1 MSRPMIDCAICA
13 DRTQGATRPLSL
25 GYSVTIALCAAH
37 ASLEF
42 QRREEGRAFVR
53 ALARVW
59 AANGCLTAARSKA
72 LAAHAGA
79 LRPTEARPRP
89 GSYTWA
95 GLRNEAERLF
105 AAGEP
110 ARPTIDRLR
119 RAVSVEGARPPSVRT
134 MMRWHSERRWLSRG
148 RRGGPAGP

>member
-1 MSRPMIDCAICA
+1 MAPPTIDCAICA
-13 DRTQGATRPLSL
+13 DRTQGGTRSLYL
-25 GYSVTIALCAAH
+25 GYGITIALCAGH
-37 ASLEF
+37 ASPDF
-42 QRREEGRAFVR
+42 QRRDEGRAFVG
-53 ALARVW
+53 ALERVW

-72 LAAHAGA
+72 LQAHARA
-79 LRPTEARPRP
+79 LRPTEARSRP

-110 ARPTIDRLR
+110 ARPTIDLLR

-134 MMRWHSERRWLSRG
+134 MMRWHSERRWL
-148 RRGGPAGP
+148 AAAQT